1 MGGKQKYLING
12 QNATSQRVSDLFC
25 SVQLNVNNPNFLIMQ
40 GKITKVLNM
49 KPTEILSMIEEAA
62 GTKTY
67 DMKKA
72 NALQTIEKKNAKLNE
87 IERVLREDITP
98 MIEKL
103 EQEKRAY
110 LEFKNCERELL
121 HLQKI
126 SIAFQ
131 FCQCEEGLEKIKGE
145 SLELENALE
154 GNEQRILEIK
164 SSADELKEEIKSLK
178 EKMNGGD
185 DLLVQY
191 EAKLKEN
198 QIQIAKL
205 KSEMNNHSNSQ
216 KSERKRISQVE
227 KCINEVK
234 LKNY

>member
-1 MGGKQKYLING
+1 
-12 QNATSQRVSDLFC
+12 
-25 SVQLNVNNPNFLIMQ
+25 
-40 GKITKVLNM
+40 M
-49 KPTEILSMIEEAA
+49 KPAETLSMIEEAA

-67 DMKKA
+67 DVKKTM
-72 NALQTIEKKNAKLNE
+72 ALQTIDKKNAKLNE

-131 FCQCEEGLEKIKGE
+131 FFQYNEGLGKIESDSEDLERSLKTNETRIGEIQESAE
-145 SLELENALE
+145 SLRA
-154 GNEQRILEIK
+154 
-164 SSADELKEEIKSLK
+164 EIKSLK

-185 DLLVQY
+185 ELLVEF

-198 QIQIAKL
+198 QIKIAKL
-205 KSEMNNHSNSQ
+205 KSEINNQQTTQ
-216 KSERKRISQVE
+216 KSEKKRITQVE

-234 LKNY
+234 FLNIDFCC